1 MLEAFPETQV
11 NIDLKDE
18 EVRLVER
25 VGEVITSQGA
35 EGRSV
40 PSHMVR
46 PSPRWLGHLTCR
58 GA

>member
-25 VGEVITSQGA
+25 VGEVITSRGA

-40 PSHMVR
+40 PDHPHAFDSLDDL
-46 PSPRWLGHLTCR
+46 P
-58 GA
+58 